1 MKNKSIFTL
10 AIAAFIII
18 SCGKEAPQQQ
28 AMGPMPFAV
37 QKVIKENTT
46 VFQEFSVN
54 IEGQQNVEI
63 RPKVNGFIQ
72 KIYVDEG
79 QLVKKGQL
87 LFKLE
92 TQTLNQDA
100 SAAKARVRAAQV
112 EVDRMIPLV
121 ERNIISNVQL
131 ETAKANLAQAQSN
144 YSSIASNINFGT
156 ITSPVDGVVGNL
168 PYKEG
173 SLVSSTNPE
182 PLTTISDA
190 RNVRAYFS
198 MNEKQLLQFN
208 RTFSGQTMADKI
220 KSLPEVNLILA
231 DNSPYEIKGKIE
243 TINGLVNGR
252 TGSIQLRAEFKN
264 PNGILRSGSSGTIQ
278 LPTEEKE
285 IILIPQIAVFEM
297 QGKQLVFVVDKSNK
311 VSTKVIQTKGT
322 SELNYI
328 VSEGLNEGDL
338 VVIEGV
344 SKLRDGMEI
353 IPNDTSKKTA
363 QTATSAK

>member
-1 MKNKSIFTL
+1 MALIVL
-10 AIAAFIII
+10 

-37 QKVIKENTT
+37 QKISKANTT
-46 VFQEFSVN
+46 VYQEFSAN

-63 RPKVNGFIQ
+63 RPKVNGFIE

-79 QLVKKGQL
+79 QPVRKGQV

-100 SAAKARVRAAQV
+100 SAAKARVKAAQV
-112 EVDRMIPLV
+112 EVDRLVPLV

-144 YSSIASNINFGT
+144 YSSIAASINYGT
-156 ITSPVDGVVGNL
+156 ITSPVDGVVGSL
-168 PYKEG
+168 PFKEG
-173 SLVSSTNPE
+173 SLVSATSVE

-208 RTFSGQTMADKI
+208 RTFKGQTMAEKI
-220 KSLPEVNLILA
+220 KSLPEVSLILA
-231 DNSPYEIKGKIE
+231 DNSTYEHKGRIE
-243 TINGLVNGR
+243 TINGLVNQR
-252 TGSIQLRAEFKN
+252 TGSVQLRAEFKN
-264 PNGILRSGSSGTIQ
+264 PEGILRSGSSGIVQ
-278 LPTEEKE
+278 LPTEEKDVV
-285 IILIPQIAVFEM
+285 LIPQIAVFEM
-297 QGKQLVFVVDKSNK
+297 QGKQLVYVVDKANK
-311 VSTKVIQTKGT
+311 VTTKVIQTRGT
-322 SELNYI
+322 SALNYI

-338 VVIEGV
+338 VVVEGI

-353 IPNDTSKKTA
+353 IPNAGTPKTA
-363 QTATSAK
+363 PAASNTK